1 MINKIRKALDYM
13 GKILTDYNNL
23 NDKEKKEYEKSIKQ
37 LYITLGIA
45 TVLFYVLPYIL
56 LFFGGKVGQ
65 LLLYLTIINVFTVFS
80 FLAGFMH
87 ARKYDFQII
96 VPAAISI
103 FFIPTVVILYKN
115 LSLIGLALLYF
126 LLGLFGEFSGH
137 LMLKRKKNKR
147 QPIGLNRVINGKRS
161 KKEKKK
167 KQIAL
172 KR

>member
-1 MINKIRKALDYM
+1 MINKTRKALDYM

-167 KQIAL
+167 K
-172 KR
+172 